1 MKKIAILGSTGSI
14 GTQALD
20 IIAHNPD
27 HYRAVVLSGFSN
39 MALLSEQI
47 KYFKPEAAVVPDDAT
62 AHLLKRVHPGTE
74 MLIGAEGLIQAASY
88 ADSELVLNA
97 LVGMLGLAPTYAAI
111 KAGNDVALANK
122 ETLVAG
128 GDLIMK
134 AVRESGVRMIPV
146 DSEHSAIWQCLSGY
160 EENTIRKL
168 ILTASGGPFRG
179 KTLTE
184 LAQVTVSEA
193 LKHPNWKMGR
203 KISIDSA
210 TLMNKGLEV
219 IEAHW
224 LFDVECHQIEVV
236 VHPESIIHSMVEFN
250 DHAIIA
256 QMGTADMRGPI
267 NYAFSYPN
275 RQENRLESLNFG
287 DIGQLTFEVPDLS
300 TFRCLQYAYDALNH
314 GGSYMIALNAANE
327 ELVQLFLAD
336 RISFLSIQQGIQEI
350 LEQHVSRDAYDLETI
365 LAVDSETREKVKQR
379 CF

>member
-275 RQENRLESLNFG
+275 RQES
-287 DIGQLTFEVPDLS
+287 S
-300 TFRCLQYAYDALNH
+300 
-314 GGSYMIALNAANE
+314 
-327 ELVQLFLAD
+327 
-336 RISFLSIQQGIQEI
+336 
-350 LEQHVSRDAYDLETI
+350 
-365 LAVDSETREKVKQR
+365 
-379 CF
+379 